1 MKLVVHL
8 RNMWEFAVCQFQG
21 INHTA
26 RISVPNRRLAV
37 RWFDLPWTFLLL
49 NMLMWNPVHFHSVD
63 HALHEELNWVHF
75 DGATWGV
82 FVSESQ
88 NMVVPT
94 FQDNGVYG
102 FEVQVRNPVP
112 GLRVSKGWK
121 RRIGSFF
128 GRLFGQV
135 FWRGGWLGMIRTP
148 KLLEPG
154 VFVSYIGND
163 LADLD
168 PFREGDSQAFVNTAA
183 IGHNQ
188 PWKMVDR
195 ISFLKASKNSC
206 NSPPCSIGNLN
217 EKWD

>member
-1 MKLVVHL
+1 
-8 RNMWEFAVCQFQG
+8 
-21 INHTA
+21 
-26 RISVPNRRLAV
+26 
-37 RWFDLPWTFLLL
+37 
-49 NMLMWNPVHFHSVD
+49 
-63 HALHEELNWVHF
+63 
-75 DGATWGV
+75 
-82 FVSESQ
+82 
-88 NMVVPT
+88 
-94 FQDNGVYG
+94 
-102 FEVQVRNPVP
+102 
-112 GLRVSKGWK
+112 
-121 RRIGSFF
+121 
-128 GRLFGQV
+128 
-135 FWRGGWLGMIRTP
+135 MIRTP